1 MTQFTDAVNE
11 VRRQEAARKWATQ
24 AAYIYAHDG
33 VTEIHY
39 NSGKVTH
46 FKGLKTNIFGM
57 KKSIEVEV
65 EPAMPWEQIVMGFS
79 RAQVDNNSGWS
90 EW

>member
-1 MTQFTDAVNE
+1 MTQYIDKVNE
-11 VRRQEAARKWATQ
+11 VKRHERARKWAKQ
-24 AAYIYAHDG
+24 GAYIYAHDG

-46 FKGLKTNIFGM
+46 FKGLKTNIFGQ

-65 EPAMPWEQIVMGFS
+65 HPADDWEEILS
-79 RAQVDNNSGWS
+79 RFGKAEADMRNFKW
-90 EW
+90 